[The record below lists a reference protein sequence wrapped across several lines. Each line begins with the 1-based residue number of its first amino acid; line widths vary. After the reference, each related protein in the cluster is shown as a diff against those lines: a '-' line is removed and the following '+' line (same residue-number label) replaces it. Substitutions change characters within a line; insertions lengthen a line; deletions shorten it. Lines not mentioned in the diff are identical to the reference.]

1 VGLVP
6 VHIRIGVNDLD
17 AKAKDLTSRG
27 TDFDRLPLDEQSGD
41 GLRVLPAATGL
52 PAVFE
57 FIEIDPTL
65 G

>member
-1 VGLVP
+1 
-6 VHIRIGVNDLD
+6 VNDLD